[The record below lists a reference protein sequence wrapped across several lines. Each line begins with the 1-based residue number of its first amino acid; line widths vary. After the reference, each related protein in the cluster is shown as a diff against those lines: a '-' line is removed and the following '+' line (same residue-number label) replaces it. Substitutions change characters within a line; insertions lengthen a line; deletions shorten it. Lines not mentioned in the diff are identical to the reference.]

1 MLLFTLELGLLGA
14 ALCHLTTASP
24 LTAIQYAN
32 PTAIVKNGT
41 YTGRYNAEYDQD
53 FFLGIPYAQPP
64 VGDLRLRN
72 PVSLNTSWDG
82 SADATTF
89 ASACYNI
96 GAPQFPEIPYAED
109 CLNLN
114 VVRPSGVKSGDKLP
128 VGVWIHGGGHT
139 TGSNQDPNYNMTFLV
154 QQSVAAGKPFIGVN
168 IQYRMQLFGFMFGSA
183 IVDSG
188 IQENIAAFSGDPS
201 MVTIWG
207 ESAGA
212 ESTGAQLIAYG
223 GQDQGLFRGVM
234 LQSGGPI
241 NPYRYNTPKEWDIY
255 YRNILRA
262 TNCSRSAD
270 TLACLRTVPV
280 ESLFAVFNSSVATS
294 IPSWGMEIDGD
305 FIRENAREALVAG
318 RFIKVPVLHGQ
329 NNDEA
334 TIFSITGVNTNEDFY
349 AQVRERTSDNATVR
363 GIAALY
369 PDIPAI
375 GIPSTLEGRP
385 SAALGFQYK
394 RISAFITDLIWH
406 APRRLTSQILA
417 QHNVPNWNYLFNVRP
432 NGMPLSAGAAHFTE
446 VSFMFYNI
454 LGLGY
459 ADSPFANTPA
469 SYKELSNIMSRY
481 WVNFI
486 VDGDPN
492 GSGVT
497 NQSHWPSYSLSNPQQ
512 MTFDA
517 NTTELSFPTP
527 DTYRAAPIQYIINHL
542 GCSFG
547 R

>member
-14 ALCHLTTASP
+14 VLCHLTTASP
-24 LTAIQYAN
+24 LADRQHAD
-32 PTAIVKNGT
+32 PTATVKNGT

-64 VGDLRLRN
+64 VGDLRYRN
-72 PVSLNTSWDG
+72 PASLNTSWDG
-82 SADATTF
+82 SADVTTF
-89 ASACYNI
+89 SSACYNFGGI
-96 GAPQFPEIPYAED
+96 
-109 CLNLN
+109 
-114 VVRPSGVKSGDKLP
+114 KSGDKLP

-168 IQYRMQLFGFMFGSA
+168 IQYRMQLFGFMYGSDV
-183 IVDSG
+183 VDSG
-188 IQENIAAFSGDPS
+188 VGNLGYKDQHLALRWIHENIAAFGGDPS

-234 LQSGGPI
+234 LESGGPI
-241 NPYRYNTPKEWDIY
+241 NPYRYNTPKEWDVY
-255 YRNILRA
+255 YHNILRA
-262 TNCSRSAD
+262 TNCTKAAD

-280 ESLFAVFNSSVATS
+280 EPLFAIFNSSVAAS

-329 NNDEA
+329 NHDEA

-349 AQVRERTSDNATVR
+349 AQLRERTSDNATVR

-417 QHNVPNWNYLFNVRP
+417 QHNVPNWSYMFNVRP
-432 NGMPLSAGAAHFTE
+432 NGVPLSTGVAHFTE

-459 ADSPFANTPA
+459 DESPFANTPS

-486 VDGDPN
+486 VDGNPN
-492 GSGVT
+492 GDCVS
-497 NQSHWPSYSLSNPQQ
+497 NYPHWPAYSLSNPQQ